1 MQPDK
6 AIRIALTAAIS
17 MLASICA
24 SQVFTRDFRQS
35 EESPYH
41 YGTSYRAVEVA
52 EHDEYYNVY
61 WKKWLIDDI
70 KTFEEDNMLDMKT
83 QEGLNNDGYF
93 VSPITDSIYFN
104 HSAAMRACPSGW
116 RLPRIGEYDTLM
128 KSLSY
133 DQRAYMF
140 NKLDGFRGY
149 RMDSIDGSAVV
160 KTQLLHGGFWWCSEA
175 KESSRAYV
183 VKVGDNVFY
192 EVGLADIRDL
202 ASVRCVKDDDRK
214 KESKEDD

>member
-6 AIRIALTAAIS
+6 AIRIALTAAIT

-24 SQVFTRDFRQS
+24 SQIFTRDFRQS

-41 YGTSYRAVEVA
+41 HGTSYRAVEVA

-93 VSPITDSIYFN
+93 VSPRDVVFTI
-104 HSAAMRACPSGW
+104 MRDFARRIREENGGGGAWSQERVSGTTGI
-116 RLPRIGEYDTLM
+116 LG
-128 KSLSY
+128 
-133 DQRAYMF
+133 
-140 NKLDGFRGY
+140 
-149 RMDSIDGSAVV
+149 
-160 KTQLLHGGFWWCSEA
+160 H
-175 KESSRAYV
+175 
-183 VKVGDNVFY
+183 
-192 EVGLADIRDL
+192 
-202 ASVRCVKDDDRK
+202 
-214 KESKEDD
+214 